1 MHITRQENGLYKVE
15 FKGLTFPIYVEDY
28 NQALEIAFKMAG
40 VKSGK

>member
-15 FKGLTFPIYVEDY
+15 FKSLSFPIYVEDY

-40 VKSGK
+40 VKNGK